1 MLKVTRREAL
11 GVTLEA
17 AGVALAAAAGMT
29 ALVRQARSAA
39 WAPPPP
45 GATAHFTDLCV
56 KCGLC
61 VKACPF
67 GTLKLAGIG
76 DPAPAG
82 TPYFVPRDVPC
93 EMCEDNP
100 CVRVCPSGA
109 LDRRMKDIKKAQMGI
124 AAVDPVSCLSWQGL
138 RCEVCWRVC
147 PVRDKALTLVPHPR
161 QISKHA
167 VFVPTIDP
175 DHCTGCGMCTKSCPT
190 EVSAINILER
200 KSFLG
205 RIGEHYRLSWKTNQ
219 PHHPH
224 IPAKDAAPQTAPV
237 APAGLDYLNSEE
249 GL

>member
-1 MLKVTRREAL
+1 
-11 GVTLEA
+11 
-17 AGVALAAAAGMT
+17 
-29 ALVRQARSAA
+29 
-39 WAPPPP
+39 
-45 GATAHFTDLCV
+45 
-56 KCGLC
+56 
-61 VKACPF
+61 
-67 GTLKLAGIG
+67 
-76 DPAPAG
+76 
-82 TPYFVPRDVPC
+82 
-93 EMCEDNP
+93 MCEDIP

-109 LDRRMKDIKKAQMGI
+109 LGRRMKDIKKAQMGI

-147 PVRDKALTLVPHPR
+147 PVRDKALPLVPHPR

-167 VFVPTIDP
+167 VFVPTIEP

-237 APAGLDYLNSEE
+237 APAGLDYHNSEE

>member
-1 MLKVTRREAL
+1 
-11 GVTLEA
+11 
-17 AGVALAAAAGMT
+17 MT

-39 WAPPPP
+39 GAPPPP

-93 EMCEDNP
+93 EMCEDIP

-109 LDRRMKDIKKAQMGI
+109 LDRRI
-124 AAVDPVSCLSWQGL
+124 
-138 RCEVCWRVC
+138 
-147 PVRDKALTLVPHPR
+147 
-161 QISKHA
+161 KHA

-224 IPAKDAAPQTAPV
+224 IPAKDATPQTAPV

>member
-93 EMCEDNP
+93 EMCEDIP
-100 CVRVCPSGA
+100 CVRVC
-109 LDRRMKDIKKAQMGI
+109 R
-124 AAVDPVSCLSWQGL
+124 QGL
-138 RCEVCWRVC
+138 
-147 PVRDKALTLVPHPR
+147 LT
-161 QISKHA
+161 
-167 VFVPTIDP
+167 
-175 DHCTGCGMCTKSCPT
+175 
-190 EVSAINILER
+190 
-200 KSFLG
+200 
-205 RIGEHYRLSWKTNQ
+205 
-219 PHHPH
+219 
-224 IPAKDAAPQTAPV
+224 
-237 APAGLDYLNSEE
+237 AG
-249 GL
+249 

>member
-1 MLKVTRREAL
+1 MRAVRKGMPLRDAQTRRYRGSCPGWNPL
-11 GVTLEA
+11 LC
-17 AGVALAAAAGMT
+17 T
-29 ALVRQARSAA
+29 ARRS
-39 WAPPPP
+39 
-45 GATAHFTDLCV
+45 
-56 KCGLC
+56 
-61 VKACPF
+61 
-67 GTLKLAGIG
+67 
-76 DPAPAG
+76 
-82 TPYFVPRDVPC
+82 
-93 EMCEDNP
+93 
-100 CVRVCPSGA
+100 
-109 LDRRMKDIKKAQMGI
+109 
-124 AAVDPVSCLSWQGL
+124 LSWQGL